1 MMKIFSKCMNFNSN
15 ARKKISCG
23 VALLAAL
30 SVGQV
35 ALAVDL
41 AAIKYLP
48 SGGDQGRLLLTFTGD
63 APPVQTFG
71 TDSPAR
77 IALDFKG
84 VGSVMSDRKQQFG
97 GGPIS
102 SVIGAAS
109 GNRLRV
115 VVSLNELL
123 PFEIT
128 SEQNTTTVWLNTQ
141 PIFVSPA
148 APAALAVEPYIEE
161 AAVEAPQPVY
171 QPEVVDA
178 GATPAPAPESQNS
191 ASEAAAYQPP
201 AATLFAAEQT
211 ESKPQPAPAP
221 EKPLAPMAAA
231 APVQAPPPAPAP
243 IKREIGK
250 TVTGV
255 DFRRGVNGEGRIVL
269 DLSDRNIV
277 PNIRTIGT
285 TTIIELEGVKL
296 ADGVA
301 KNYDVLDFG
310 TPVTGFLVEARK
322 RQAEVSIATEG
333 DFEQTAFMSGN
344 KYVVEFHPLTP
355 EEVEAKFPFSG
366 ERININFQSVD
377 VRALLEIIADVAAIN
392 IVVSDTV
399 KGNVTLRLND
409 VPWDQALELV
419 LTTKGLDKR
428 EAGNV
433 IYVAPM
439 AEIAKR
445 EQDELLNALK
455 NETLSSL
462 TSQLIPLNYAKAA
475 DIEKILK
482 TKSGRGNDNQ
492 KDSSALLSERGSV
505 SFDERTNT
513 LLIYETKEKLSEIYA
528 LVRKLDV
535 PVRQVLIESR
545 IVIANKSFTNEMGVR
560 FGTTTAQPLGN
571 GAIGITGSGR
581 GAAAIVEN
589 FRTGGFP
596 VTPPALGDRL
606 ATNLPSA
613 AAGTLGLAILSSD
626 YLLDL
631 ELSALQAEGNG
642 EIVSNPRVITANQ
655 QEATIQQGVEVPFQ
669 TVSQAGTSVQFKSAT
684 LALGVTPLITPDG
697 RVLMDLNVSKDS
709 VGQLVSNGAGGFI
722 PSIDT
727 RSVATQV
734 LVEDGETVVLGG
746 IYEVTRNNA
755 ETKVPIIGDLP
766 IVGSLF
772 RSKKVTDEKSELLIF
787 VTPRVLR
794 DGLKAEY

>member
-1 MMKIFSKCMNFNSN
+1 MMKIFDACINFNNN
-15 ARKKISCG
+15 ALRKVSQG
-23 VALLAAL
+23 AALLALL
-30 SVGQV
+30 SIGQT

-48 SGGDQGRLLLTFTGD
+48 SGSDQGRLLLTFTGD
-63 APPVQTFG
+63 APAAQTFG

-77 IALDFKG
+77 IALDYKG

-97 GGPIS
+97 SGPVN
-102 SVIGAAS
+102 SVMGAAS

-115 VVSLNELL
+115 VVSLHDLV

-128 SEQNTTTVWLNTQ
+128 TNQNTATVWLNTK
-141 PIFVSPA
+141 PILVS
-148 APAALAVEPYIEE
+148 
-161 AAVEAPQPVY
+161 QPVY
-171 QPEVVDA
+171 QPEVVSA
-178 GATPAPAPESQNS
+178 PNTQAVRVPAPA
-191 ASEAAAYQPP
+191 A
-201 AATLFAAEQT
+201 
-211 ESKPQPAPAP
+211 PQPVP
-221 EKPLAPMAAA
+221 E
-231 APVQAPPPAPAP
+231 P
-243 IKREIGK
+243 IKRTIGK
-250 TVTGV
+250 TLTGI
-255 DFRRGVNGEGRIVL
+255 DFRRGVNGEGRVVL

-285 TTIIELEGVKL
+285 TTVVELEGVEL

-310 TPVTGFLVEARK
+310 TPVTGFMVEARK
-322 RQAEVSIATEG
+322 RQAEVSIATSG
-333 DFEQTAFMSGN
+333 DFEQTAFRSGS

-366 ERININFQSVD
+366 ERININFQSIE
-377 VRALLEIIADVAAIN
+377 VRALLEIIADVASIN

-399 KGNVTLRLND
+399 KGSVTLRLND

-439 AEIAKR
+439 DEIAKR
-445 EQDELLNALK
+445 EQDELLNAQK

-482 TKSGRGNDNQ
+482 TSSGGGGNNTQ
-492 KDSSALLSERGSV
+492 QDSATLLSERGSV

-513 LLIYETKEKLSEIYA
+513 LLIYQTKEKLAEIYA
-528 LVRKLDV
+528 LVKKLDV

-545 IVIANKSFTNEMGVR
+545 IVIASKSFSNEIGVR
-560 FGTTTAQPLGN
+560 FGATTAQPLGN
-571 GAIGITGSGR
+571 GAIGITGSGS
-581 GAAAIVEN
+581 GAAGLVEG

-596 VTPPALGDRL
+596 VTPPAYSDRL
-606 ATNLPSA
+606 ATNLPSG

-631 ELSALQAEGNG
+631 ELSALQAEGKG

-655 QEATIQQGVEVPFQ
+655 QKASIQQGVEVPFQ
-669 TVSQAGTSVQFKSAT
+669 TVSQEGTSVQFKQAT
-684 LALGVTPLITPDG
+684 LALEVTPLITPDG
-697 RVLMDLNVSKDS
+697 RVLMDLAVSKDS
-709 VGQLVSNGAGGFI
+709 IGKLVSNGSGGFI

-727 RSVATQV
+727 RSVETQV

-746 IYEVTRNNA
+746 IYEVSRANA
-755 ETKVPIIGDLP
+755 ESKVPVLGDLP
-766 IVGSLF
+766 ILGNLF
-772 RSKKVTDEKSELLIF
+772 RTKKVTDEKSELLIF

>member
-1 MMKIFSKCMNFNSN
+1 MMKIFNACINFNSS
-15 ARKKISCG
+15 ARRTIARG
-23 VALLAAL
+23 VTLLALLSAGPA
-30 SVGQV
+30 VF
-35 ALAVDL
+35 AVDL

-63 APPVQTFG
+63 APTAKTFG

-77 IALDFKG
+77 IALDFSG
-84 VGSVMSDRKQQFG
+84 AGSVMSDRKQQFG
-97 GGPIS
+97 GGPVN

-115 VVSLNELL
+115 VVSLNELV

-128 SEQNTTTVWLNTQ
+128 TQQNTTTIWLNTP
-141 PIFVSPA
+141 PIIASA
-148 APAALAVEPYIEE
+148 NAPAAIAVEPYVEE
-161 AAVEAPQPVY
+161 AAVQPVY
-171 QPEVVDA
+171 QPEVVPA
-178 GATPAPAPESQNS
+178 AKAPEEPSQPKRVEPQSAPVAAVPTPPASPAP
-191 ASEAAAYQPP
+191 
-201 AATLFAAEQT
+201 
-211 ESKPQPAPAP
+211 PQVAV
-221 EKPLAPMAAA
+221 A
-231 APVQAPPPAPAP
+231 APTPTP
-243 IKREIGK
+243 IKRKIGK
-250 TVTGV
+250 SLTAV

-285 TTIIELEGVKL
+285 TTIVELEGVEL

-301 KNYDVLDFG
+301 KNYDTLDFG
-310 TPVTGFLVEARK
+310 TPVTGFMVEARK
-322 RQAEVSIATEG
+322 RQAEVSIATSG
-333 DFEQTAFMSGN
+333 DFEQTAFMSGS
-344 KYVVEFHPLTP
+344 KYVIEFHPLTP
-355 EEVEAKFPFSG
+355 EEVEAKFPYSG
-366 ERININFQSVD
+366 ERININFQSID
-377 VRALLEIIADVAAIN
+377 VRALLEIIADVASIN

-433 IYVAPM
+433 VYVAPM
-439 AEIAKR
+439 AEIAQR

-455 NETLSSL
+455 NETLASL

-475 DIEKILK
+475 DIERILK
-482 TKSGRGNDNQ
+482 TKSGGGNENQ
-492 KDSSALLSERGSV
+492 QDSAALLSDRGSV

-513 LLIYETKEKLSEIYA
+513 LLIYETKEKLAEIYA

-545 IVIANKSFTNEMGVR
+545 IVIANKSFTNEIGVR
-560 FGTTTAQPLGN
+560 FGTTTAQPLGS
-571 GAIGITGSGR
+571 GAIGVTGSGT
-581 GAAAIVEN
+581 GAAGLVEG

-596 VTPPALGDRL
+596 VTPPAYADRL
-606 ATNLPSA
+606 VTNLPSA
-613 AAGTLGLAILSSD
+613 AAGRLGLAILSSD

-655 QEATIQQGVEVPFQ
+655 QQASIQQGVEVPFQ
-669 TVSQAGTSVQFKSAT
+669 TVSEGGTNVEFKEAT
-684 LALGVTPLITPDG
+684 LALDVTPLITPDG

-727 RSVATQV
+727 RSVETQV

-746 IYEVTRNNA
+746 IYEVTRANA
-755 ETKVPIIGDLP
+755 QTKVPIIGDLP

-772 RSKKVTDEKSELLIF
+772 RTKKVTDEKSELLIF
-787 VTPRVLR
+787 VTPRILR

>member
-1 MMKIFSKCMNFNSN
+1 MMKIFDACINFNNN
-15 ARKKISCG
+15 ALRKVSQG
-23 VALLAAL
+23 AALLALL
-30 SVGQV
+30 SIGQT

-48 SGGDQGRLLLTFTGD
+48 SGSDQGRLLLTFTGD
-63 APPVQTFG
+63 APAAQTFG

-77 IALDFKG
+77 IALDYKG

-97 GGPIS
+97 SGPVN
-102 SVIGAAS
+102 SVMGAAS

-115 VVSLNELL
+115 VVSLHDLV

-128 SEQNTTTVWLNTQ
+128 TNQNTATVWLNTK
-141 PIFVSPA
+141 PILVS
-148 APAALAVEPYIEE
+148 
-161 AAVEAPQPVY
+161 QPVY
-171 QPEVVDA
+171 QPEVVSA
-178 GATPAPAPESQNS
+178 PNTQAVRIPAQ
-191 ASEAAAYQPP
+191 AA
-201 AATLFAAEQT
+201 
-211 ESKPQPAPAP
+211 PQPVP
-221 EKPLAPMAAA
+221 E
-231 APVQAPPPAPAP
+231 P
-243 IKREIGK
+243 IKRTIGK
-250 TVTGV
+250 TLTGI
-255 DFRRGVNGEGRIVL
+255 DFRRGVNGEGRVVL

-285 TTIIELEGVKL
+285 TTVVELEGVEL

-310 TPVTGFLVEARK
+310 TPVTGFMVEARK
-322 RQAEVSIATEG
+322 RQAEVSIATSG
-333 DFEQTAFMSGN
+333 DFEQTAFRSGS

-366 ERININFQSVD
+366 ERININFQSIE
-377 VRALLEIIADVAAIN
+377 VRALLEIIADVASIN

-399 KGNVTLRLND
+399 KGSVTLRLND

-439 AEIAKR
+439 DEIAKR
-445 EQDELLNALK
+445 EQDELLNAQK

-482 TKSGRGNDNQ
+482 TSSGGGGNNTQ
-492 KDSSALLSERGSV
+492 QDSATLLSERGSV

-513 LLIYETKEKLSEIYA
+513 LLIYQTKEKLAEIYA
-528 LVRKLDV
+528 LVKKLDV

-545 IVIANKSFTNEMGVR
+545 IVIASKSFSNEIGVR
-560 FGTTTAQPLGN
+560 FGATTAQPLGN
-571 GAIGITGSGR
+571 GAIGITGSGS
-581 GAAAIVEN
+581 GAAGLVEG

-596 VTPPALGDRL
+596 VTPPAYSDRL
-606 ATNLPSA
+606 ATNLPSG

-631 ELSALQAEGNG
+631 ELSALQAEGKG

-655 QEATIQQGVEVPFQ
+655 QKASIQQGVEVPFQ
-669 TVSQAGTSVQFKSAT
+669 TVSQEGTSVQFKQAT
-684 LALGVTPLITPDG
+684 LALEVTPLITPDG
-697 RVLMDLNVSKDS
+697 RVLMDLAVSKDS
-709 VGQLVSNGAGGFI
+709 IGKLVSNGSGGFI

-727 RSVATQV
+727 RSVETQV

-746 IYEVTRNNA
+746 IYEVSRANA
-755 ETKVPIIGDLP
+755 ESKVPVLGDLP
-766 IVGSLF
+766 ILGNLF
-772 RSKKVTDEKSELLIF
+772 RTKKVTDEKSELLIF

>member
-1 MMKIFSKCMNFNSN
+1 MMKIVDACINFNNN
-15 ARKKISCG
+15 ALSKVARAA
-23 VALLAAL
+23 ALLALL
-30 SVGQV
+30 SIGQT

-48 SGGDQGRLLLTFTGD
+48 SGSDQGRLLLTFTGD
-63 APPVQTFG
+63 APAAKTFG

-77 IALDFKG
+77 IALDYKG

-97 GGPIS
+97 SGPVN
-102 SVIGAAS
+102 SVMGAAS

-115 VVSLNELL
+115 VVSLHDLV

-128 SEQNTTTVWLNTQ
+128 TNQNTATVWLNTK
-141 PIFVSPA
+141 PTLVSSG
-148 APAALAVEPYIEE
+148 APASLAVEPYVEE
-161 AAVEAPQPVY
+161 AAAPVS
-171 QPEVVDA
+171 QPEVVSA
-178 GATPAPAPESQNS
+178 PNTQAVRVPAPA
-191 ASEAAAYQPP
+191 A
-201 AATLFAAEQT
+201 
-211 ESKPQPAPAP
+211 PQPAP
-221 EKPLAPMAAA
+221 E
-231 APVQAPPPAPAP
+231 P
-243 IKREIGK
+243 IKRTIGK
-250 TVTGV
+250 TLTGI
-255 DFRRGVNGEGRIVL
+255 DFRRGVNGEGRVVL

-285 TTIIELEGVKL
+285 TTVVELEGVQL
-296 ADGVA
+296 AGGVA

-310 TPVTGFLVEARK
+310 TPVTGFMVEARK
-322 RQAEVSIATEG
+322 RQAEVSIATSG
-333 DFEQTAFMSGN
+333 DFEQTAFRSGS

-366 ERININFQSVD
+366 ERININFQSIE
-377 VRALLEIIADVAAIN
+377 VRALLEIIADVASIN

-399 KGNVTLRLND
+399 KGSVTLRLND

-428 EAGNV
+428 ESGNV

-439 AEIAKR
+439 DEIAKR
-445 EQDELLNALK
+445 EQDELLNAQK
-455 NETLSSL
+455 NETLSLL

-482 TKSGRGNDNQ
+482 TKSGGGNNTQ
-492 KDSSALLSERGSV
+492 QDSATLLSERGSV

-513 LLIYETKEKLSEIYA
+513 LLIYQTKEKLAEIYA
-528 LVRKLDV
+528 LVKKLDV

-545 IVIANKSFTNEMGVR
+545 IVIASKSFSNEIGVR
-560 FGTTTAQPLGN
+560 FGATTAQPFGN
-571 GAIGITGSGR
+571 GAIGITGSGS
-581 GAAAIVEN
+581 GAAGLVEG

-596 VTPPALGDRL
+596 VTPPAYSDRL
-606 ATNLPSA
+606 ATNLPSG
-613 AAGTLGLAILSSD
+613 AAGSLGLAILSSD

-631 ELSALQAEGNG
+631 ELSALQAEGKG

-655 QEATIQQGVEVPFQ
+655 QKASIQQGVEVPFQ
-669 TVSQAGTSVQFKSAT
+669 TVSQEGASVQFKQAT
-684 LALGVTPLITPDG
+684 LALEVTPLITPDG
-697 RVLMDLNVSKDS
+697 RVLMDLAVSKDS
-709 VGQLVSNGAGGFI
+709 IGQLVSNGSGGFI

-727 RSVATQV
+727 RSVETQV

-746 IYEVTRNNA
+746 IYEVSRANA
-755 ETKVPIIGDLP
+755 ESKVPVLGDLP
-766 IVGSLF
+766 ILGNLF
-772 RSKKVTDEKSELLIF
+772 RTKKVTDEKSELLIF